1 MEEYLYENQKNTFLK
16 RGQAGGNGGNKNP
29 WNPGS
34 IPDGKK

>member
-1 MEEYLYENQKNTFLK
+1 MKTRKTLFL
-16 RGQAGGNGGNKNP
+16 REARPGGNGGNKNP